1 MDNRE
6 CDSIKERNFD
16 TMLESSVS
24 GLPPEDV
31 VVEVTPWRKSD
42 EASTR
47 WHCALYNYAEFSVP
61 ELYTSCN
68 WNGAVNIRLP
78 QSAA

>member
-31 VVEVTPWRKSD
+31 VVEVTP
-42 EASTR
+42 
-47 WHCALYNYAEFSVP
+47 
-61 ELYTSCN
+61 
-68 WNGAVNIRLP
+68 
-78 QSAA
+78 